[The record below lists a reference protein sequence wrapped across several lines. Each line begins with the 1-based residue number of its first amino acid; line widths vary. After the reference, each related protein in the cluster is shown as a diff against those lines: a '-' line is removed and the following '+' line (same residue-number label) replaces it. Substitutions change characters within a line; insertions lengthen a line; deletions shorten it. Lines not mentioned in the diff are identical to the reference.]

1 MSRFQLKTYSEV
13 SGPFW
18 RILYQLYCLKKILCS
33 GCIESWLQFRLL
45 EILPA
50 NFDINAVFVL
60 GWPTSV
66 FVYISV
72 EEGEGFKV
80 AMNILNNGRFGM
92 AAALGGTMKK
102 LIQRAVSEGEGL
114 FFFVRQEQLNVDV

>member
-1 MSRFQLKTYSEV
+1 M
-13 SGPFW
+13 
-18 RILYQLYCLKKILCS
+18 
-33 GCIESWLQFRLL
+33 
-45 EILPA
+45 
-50 NFDINAVFVL
+50 
-60 GWPTSV
+60 

-102 LIQRAVSEGEGL
+102 LIQRAVSEGERL
-114 FFFVRQEQLNVDV
+114 FFFVRQEQLNVDVYCSGGACHDTSAVWQQAGDLWYGAREDCKNDSATVCHRGM